1 MDTTLQNSHKIH
13 FLKISARVSAQ
24 LIWLQV
30 LTKPIKC
37 CNSGVKDSDYLF
49 KKVERRS
56 EILSGSDGDQNPQS
70 WFWPV
75 CVCVS
80 GEPYLCFI
88 VALFIRLRGLSRDLC
103 PLTLILCQ
111 SVDGVFELLQC
122 PLPPLTEHLQ
132 QIGGHLQTHTHH
144 VTFKHPHLQT
154 STKRTILCSFLQFL
168 FGVE

>member
-1 MDTTLQNSHKIH
+1 MDATLQNSHNIH
-13 FLKISARVSAQ
+13 FLKISARVGAQ
-24 LIWLQV
+24 LIGLQV

-37 CNSGVKDSDYLF
+37 CNSGVKDSDYSF
-49 KKVERRS
+49 KKAECRS

-75 CVCVS
+75 CVS
-80 GEPYLCFI
+80 GEPYLCVI
-88 VALFIRLRGLSRDLC
+88 VALFIRLCGLSRDLC

-144 VTFKHPHLQT
+144 LQT
-154 STKRTILCSFLQFL
+154 STPADQHQVDDSVFIPSVFVRCGIK
-168 FGVE
+168 

>member
-1 MDTTLQNSHKIH
+1 MGWHQNGYNSAKLRIVE
-13 FLKISARVSAQ
+13 ISARVGAQ

-37 CNSGVKDSDYLF
+37 CNSGVKDSDYSF

-56 EILSGSDGDQNPQS
+56 DSQREWRRSKSTVLILTC
-70 WFWPV
+70 V
-75 CVCVS
+75 RACVCAS
-80 GEPYLCFI
+80 GEPYLCVI
-88 VALFIRLRGLSRDLC
+88 VALFIRLCGLSRDLC

-144 VTFKHPHLQT
+144 LQT
-154 STKRTILCSFLQFL
+154 STPADQH
-168 FGVE
+168 

>member
-1 MDTTLQNSHKIH
+1 MDTTLQNSELSR
-13 FLKISARVSAQ
+13 FLLEWA
-24 LIWLQV
+24 QV

-37 CNSGVKDSDYLF
+37 CNSGVKDSDYSF

-56 EILSGSDGDQNPQS
+56 EILRRRSKST
-70 WFWPV
+70 V
-75 CVCVS
+75 LILTCVCACVCAS
-80 GEPYLCFI
+80 GEPYLCVI
-88 VALFIRLRGLSRDLC
+88 VALFIRLCGLSRDLC

-144 VTFKHPHLQT
+144 LQT
-154 STKRTILCSFLQFL
+154 STPADQH
-168 FGVE
+168 